1 MVGRVDAPMGTTEWE
16 TYSLKLKG
24 LNREILVTDTPGFR
38 GRCGWNPAASWQ
50 AGYGSGFAV
59 VRGG

>member
-1 MVGRVDAPMGTTEWE
+1 MVGRVDAPQRRWE

-24 LNREILVTDTPGFR
+24 LNREILVTDGDFR
-38 GRCGWNPAASWQ
+38 GV
-50 AGYGSGFAV
+50 AGTHANWRQLATEAFAV